1 MIRRY
6 EEKYV
11 FIAINKNFVILFF
24 DIKTEIFLLSRVFL
38 NLSILFYLLIFNILF
53 QLSNLGTE
61 IIN

>member
-11 FIAINKNFVILFF
+11 FIAINNNSVILFF